1 MKKVAAGLVAI
12 VVLVCAPSAGAA
24 IPSVFGGQ
32 VSCSVQGNGV
42 RFCGST
48 APRSTV
54 KAFDGVP
61 LDVNVAFP
69 PQPASGPDGNYP
81 LVMIFHGYGGGKL
94 SLSTMQHYLD
104 MGYATFS
111 MTDRGFRES
120 CGSLASRT
128 ADPSGCANGYVRLI
142 DTRYEVRDAQ
152 DFAGMLADEGL
163 VAPKKIGAI
172 GGSYGGGVS
181 IALAA
186 LKNRMM
192 LPDDSLVPWKSPG
205 GKAMEIA
212 AAAPFITW
220 SDLAYSLTPNG
231 STLDYVASAPYRGR
245 FGVMKESLVNGLYVS
260 GLAAPGF
267 YAPAGAD
274 PSADITGWRTRLL
287 AGEPYDGDPA
297 AQAVLDEITGHHSA
311 FYIDHSVKPAPMLLA
326 NSFTDDLFPVD
337 EMVRFYN
344 RTRDQYP
351 SADISLFAAEIRG
364 HPRSQTKPDAL
375 AALQRRQDAWFDHYV
390 KGTGKQPKLGVTAMT
405 ETCPAGAPSGG
416 PISAPNWAKLSRG
429 EIRLSQ
435 TEDRTI
441 AAGSGDPAIANVF
454 DPVTGGGACAT
465 ASAANE
471 AGTVNYRTKK
481 APKGGYLL
489 LGSPTVIADF
499 TLPGKT
505 SQVAARLLDVDPAT
519 GLETLVARG
528 LWRPAS
534 GGPTRQVFQ
543 LHPAAWQ
550 VQAGHVVKLELLA
563 KDAGSGGL
571 GGYGRPSDNQ
581 QAVRVKN
588 LELRLPVREKPG
600 ARNGLIRAPKP
611 KFVPQGYRLA
621 RDFLGLAKIRA
632 HLAGGPL
639 KLTANGRL
647 RLRVICPGAWQACT
661 KGSVRVKGAP
671 AKGRGG
677 RFLLAQ
683 GSFRAKGGQ
692 TKTLALPL
700 TPGAVGLFQG
710 TGGIRARITVRTH
723 ETTGAGRALRPVV
736 R

>member
-1 MKKVAAGLVAI
+1 MKKVAAAVVAV

-32 VSCSVQGNGV
+32 VRCSVQGNGV

-61 LDVNVAFP
+61 IDVNVAFP

-94 SLSTMQHYLD
+94 GLSTMQHYLD

-120 CGSLASRT
+120 CGSLASRA
-128 ADPSGCANGYVRLI
+128 ADPSGCATGYVRLI
-142 DTRYEVRDAQ
+142 DNRYEVRDAQ
-152 DFAGMLADEGL
+152 DFAGKLADEGL

-172 GGSYGGGVS
+172 GGSYGGGMS

-192 LPDDSLVPWKSPG
+192 LPDGSLVPWKSPG
-205 GKAMEIA
+205 GKPMEIA

-267 YAPAGAD
+267 YAPAGSD

-287 AGEPYDGDPA
+287 AGEPYDGDPT
-297 AQAVLDEITGHHSA
+297 AQAVLDEIKSHHSA
-311 FYIDHSVKPAPMLLA
+311 FYIPHDVKPAPLLLA

-351 SADISLFAAEIRG
+351 NADISLFAAEIRG

-375 AALQRRQDAWFDHYV
+375 ARLQTRQDAWFNHYL
-390 KGTGKQPKLGVTAMT
+390 KGSGKQPPLNVTAMT
-405 ETCPAGAPSGG
+405 ETCPSSAPSGG
-416 PISAPNWAKLSRG
+416 PISAPTWAKLSRG

-435 TEDRTI
+435 KQGRTDRGRLRGPGDRERLRPGHRRRRLRDRERGERGRHGQLPDQEGAQGRLP
-441 AAGSGDPAIANVF
+441 AARLTDRGRRLHAPREHL
-454 DPVTGGGACAT
+454 PGGGAPARRQPRYRSRDAGGT
-465 ASAANE
+465 RPLAAGDRGPGAAGLPAAPGGLARPGGSRGE
-471 AGTVNYRTKK
+471 AG
-481 APKGGYLL
+481 
-489 LGSPTVIADF
+489 
-499 TLPGKT
+499 
-505 SQVAARLLDVDPAT
+505 AARQGRRHRAARRLRAALRQPAGGEGEEPGAAPAGAGEAGGAARRGPRAEAEVRAQ
-519 GLETLVARG
+519 GL
-528 LWRPAS
+528 
-534 GGPTRQVFQ
+534 
-543 LHPAAWQ
+543 
-550 VQAGHVVKLELLA
+550 QAGA
-563 KDAGSGGL
+563 
-571 GGYGRPSDNQ
+571 
-581 QAVRVKN
+581 
-588 LELRLPVREKPG
+588 
-600 ARNGLIRAPKP
+600 
-611 KFVPQGYRLA
+611 
-621 RDFLGLAKIRA
+621 
-632 HLAGGPL
+632 
-639 KLTANGRL
+639 
-647 RLRVICPGAWQACT
+647 
-661 KGSVRVKGAP
+661 
-671 AKGRGG
+671 
-677 RFLLAQ
+677 
-683 GSFRAKGGQ
+683 
-692 TKTLALPL
+692 
-700 TPGAVGLFQG
+700 
-710 TGGIRARITVRTH
+710 
-723 ETTGAGRALRPVV
+723 
-736 R
+736 